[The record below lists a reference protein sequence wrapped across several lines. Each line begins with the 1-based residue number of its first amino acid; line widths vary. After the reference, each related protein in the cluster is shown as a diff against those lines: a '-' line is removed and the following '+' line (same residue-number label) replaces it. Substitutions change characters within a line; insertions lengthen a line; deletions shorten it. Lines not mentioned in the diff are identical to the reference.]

1 MRMGFRFL
9 CTMEEPSGNGG
20 YTLIEV
26 VIAIVVFAVGALAL
40 AASSAFVARAM
51 ARNAL
56 QETRA
61 RAAANRTEI
70 IKSQCVGAT
79 ILCSNG
85 EQ

>member
-1 MRMGFRFL
+1 MRTGFRFL
-9 CTMEEPSGNGG
+9 CTMEGHSGSGG

-26 VIAIVVFAVGALAL
+26 IIAIVVFAVGALAL

-56 QETRA
+56 QETSA

-70 IKSQCVGAT
+70 IKSQCVRAT
-79 ILCSNG
+79 IMCSNG
-85 EQ
+85 AQ